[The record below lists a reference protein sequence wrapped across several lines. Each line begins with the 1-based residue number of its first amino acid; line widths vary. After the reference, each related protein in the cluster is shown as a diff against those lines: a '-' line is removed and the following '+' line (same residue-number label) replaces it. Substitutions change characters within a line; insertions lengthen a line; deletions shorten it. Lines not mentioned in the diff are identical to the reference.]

1 MHNLRGKLHV
11 VELYL
16 SSELSYQELAL
27 SEGIRN
33 SALITK
39 WVNDFRIA
47 GSDALRLK
55 KKGRKKSLNT
65 LNKIPTCKMGILSDS
80 INRIYFMQKL

>member
-1 MHNLRGKLHV
+1 MCSRQQAVYFFEQKLSV

-27 SEGIRN
+27 QEGIHN
-33 SALITK
+33 STMITK

-47 GSDALRLK
+47 GPDALRAK
-55 KKGRKKSLNT
+55 KRGRKKEL
-65 LNKIPTCKMGILSDS
+65 D
-80 INRIYFMQKL
+80 FME

>member
-1 MHNLRGKLHV
+1 M

-27 SEGIRN
+27 QNGIN
-33 SALITK
+33 NLALITK

-47 GSDALRLK
+47 GPDALRPK
-55 KKGRKKSLNT
+55 KKGRNKTLDKSKET
-65 LNKIPTCKMGILSDS
+65 
-80 INRIYFMQKL
+80 QKRYTTYHLQKQW